1 MTEPSYAVG
10 IDLGTTHCALS
21 YVDLDLSEGEEVAQH
36 VLVDGAVVVRDG
48 RLFNGDIDA
57 IRQEAQEAAQRLW
70 AVPLDGCR
78 CEPCGT
84 TQPSL
89 ETKEPQARNGYE
101 EKNGEIKK
109 NSFSELQRATEKIY
123 ITPTKTTT
131 PAIPQPEA
139 KTSFPNLK
147 KPI

>member
-1 MTEPSYAVG
+1 MLHFWFIS
-10 IDLGTTHCALS
+10 IALS
-21 YVDLDLSEGEEVAQH
+21 RRS
-36 VLVDGAVVVRDG
+36 
-48 RLFNGDIDA
+48 
-57 IRQEAQEAAQRLW
+57 AQRLC

-109 NSFSELQRATEKIY
+109 NSFSELQRVTEKIY
-123 ITPTKTTT
+123 FNDNKCEELTRIMDIQKH
-131 PAIPQPEA
+131 QVRRRGGEEV
-139 KTSFPNLK
+139 KRSGNGEVRR
-147 KPI
+147 